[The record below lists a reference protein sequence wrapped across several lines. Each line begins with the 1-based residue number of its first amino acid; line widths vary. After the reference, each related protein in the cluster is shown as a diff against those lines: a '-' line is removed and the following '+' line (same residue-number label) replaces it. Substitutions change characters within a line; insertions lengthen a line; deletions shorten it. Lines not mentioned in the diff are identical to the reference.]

1 MQAGELDFS
10 LISLASADRFQADSN
25 FTVNM
30 VPATQYKW
38 IGMNVESPKL
48 KDINVREAIRYGID
62 VPSILAA
69 AYNDKAPRANAL
81 IQPEGALGYWK
92 DAPVYNR
99 DVAKAKEYLA
109 KAGFTSL
116 DLTLTYENTDEY
128 TTWAQIV
135 QQNLQEVGINL
146 KLNPLDSSSFWAL
159 GEGGKDKSLELF
171 ALYYSS
177 VVPEP
182 AWTTQWFTCAQ
193 VDLWNWMRWCNKE
206 FDTLHQQGLTTIDA
220 AKREPIYIQ
229 MQKLWD
235 EAAIS
240 VFVADQPQVY
250 VSKAGVKAVIYPG
263 GMAPMYR
270 EFSGQ

>member
-1 MQAGELDFS
+1 
-10 LISLASADRFQADSN
+10 
-25 FTVNM
+25 
-30 VPATQYKW
+30 
-38 IGMNVESPKL
+38 
-48 KDINVREAIRYGID
+48 
-62 VPSILAA
+62 
-69 AYNDKAPRANAL
+69 
-81 IQPEGALGYWK
+81 
-92 DAPVYNR
+92 
-99 DVAKAKEYLA
+99 
-109 KAGFTSL
+109 
-116 DLTLTYENTDEY
+116 
-128 TTWAQIV
+128 
-135 QQNLQEVGINL
+135 
-146 KLNPLDSSSFWAL
+146 
-159 GEGGKDKSLELF
+159 
-171 ALYYSS
+171 

-182 AWTTQWFTCAQ
+182 AWSTQWFTCAQ

-270 EFSGQ
+270 EFTGQ